1 VCPPVYADVLGR
13 LAQLR
18 VLQGRVEEATQLLS
32 HFHDETKTALAAAHV
47 RVAKG
52 RLDVAASG
60 LVRRLDQLG
69 TPTVEVALLLALLVD
84 VHLARGELYSAQET
98 LERLDALVSLTG
110 RDCERGRAALA
121 RGRVSLAEGDPGKAQ
136 GCLQAAFDVFCHAGM
151 PLEREQAR
159 LELAK
164 ALSHQDV
171 ETAIAEAQRAQAGF
185 AELGARAPA
194 DASGAFIRSLGG
206 RICPRNGCSDDL
218 SRREA
223 EVLDLVALGLSNAEI
238 AARLYLSRK
247 TVEHHVGR
255 ILSKLGVR
263 NRVEATAHL
272 LSTRDVGPDRQPRR
286 PASRSAR

>member
-1 VCPPVYADVLGR
+1 
-13 LAQLR
+13 
-18 VLQGRVEEATQLLS
+18 
-32 HFHDETKTALAAAHV
+32 
-47 RVAKG
+47 
-52 RLDVAASG
+52 
-60 LVRRLDQLG
+60 
-69 TPTVEVALLLALLVD
+69 
-84 VHLARGELYSAQET
+84 
-98 LERLDALVSLTG
+98 
-110 RDCERGRAALA
+110 
-121 RGRVSLAEGDPGKAQ
+121 
-136 GCLQAAFDVFCHAGM
+136 M